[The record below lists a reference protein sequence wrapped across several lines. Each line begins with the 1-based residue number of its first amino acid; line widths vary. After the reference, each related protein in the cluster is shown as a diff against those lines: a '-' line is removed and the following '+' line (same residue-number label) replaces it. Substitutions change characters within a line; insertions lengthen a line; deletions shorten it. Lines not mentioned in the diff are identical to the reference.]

1 MKKRSDEIECC
12 NMYVVKVTV
21 TKFNNNLT
29 YNSVSNKLVS
39 KV

>member
-1 MKKRSDEIECC
+1 MKTIECC
-12 NMYVVKVTV
+12 NMYVVKLTV

-29 YNSVSNKLVS
+29 YISVSYKFDS